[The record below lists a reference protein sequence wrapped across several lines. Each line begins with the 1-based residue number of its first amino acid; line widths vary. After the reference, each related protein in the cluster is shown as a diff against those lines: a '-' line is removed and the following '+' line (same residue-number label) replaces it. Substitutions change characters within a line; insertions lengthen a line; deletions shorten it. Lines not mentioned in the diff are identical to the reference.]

1 MSDVRDIFIAGL
13 RDAHALELQAKDMME
28 SVSRLEGYPEFRSRA
43 ADHARE
49 IEVQIDRLRQCLEM
63 AGESPSTLK
72 GLGTRTVAN
81 LQGLMHSAVT
91 DEVIKN
97 ALSGYAFE
105 HFEIASY
112 KSLIAFA
119 RHLGEEHMVPLLL
132 ESLREEEAMARWMDD
147 HIEALTEQFC
157 HNLGTAGAAAEA

>member
-1 MSDVRDIFIAGL
+1 M
-13 RDAHALELQAKDMME
+13 
-28 SVSRLEGYPEFRSRA
+28 
-43 ADHARE
+43 
-49 IEVQIDRLRQCLEM
+49 
-63 AGESPSTLK
+63 LK
-72 GLGTRTVAN
+72 GLGTRTIAN

-119 RHLGEEHMVPLLL
+119 NELGEERMLPLLL
-132 ESLREEEAMARWMDD
+132 ESLREEEAMAQWMDD
-147 HIEALTEQFC
+147 RTKSLTEQFC
-157 HNLGTAGAAAEA
+157 QNRCSRRNHSGLTPPP